1 MKYSGLIFDF
11 NGVLWFDTALQEKA
25 WRDFSRQIRGRAFTQ
40 AEMDRHVH
48 GRNNPYT
55 LAYLTGRDLDDA
67 EVRELIEAKES
78 LYRRLCLQ
86 QGADFQLSPGAI
98 PLLEDLQARGVPF
111 TIATASEFN
120 NVQFFV
126 QHLHLD
132 QWFDTDNIVYDDG
145 SHPGKPN
152 PAIFLKAADRLG
164 LKPSQCVVIED
175 SLSGLQAA
183 HRAGI
188 GHIIALGPGDRHQ
201 RLAASPGVETVIET
215 LAEVPRDRLFSQE
228 R

>member
-1 MKYSGLIFDF
+1 MIVGMSYSGLIFDF

-25 WRDFSRQIRGRAFTQ
+25 WRDFSRKIRGRAFSQ

-78 LYRRLCLQ
+78 LYRQLCLQ
-86 QGADFQLSPGAI
+86 QGADFKLSPGAI
-98 PLLEDLQARGVPF
+98 PLLEYLQEQGFPF

-120 NVQFFV
+120 NVEFFV
-126 QHLHLD
+126 QHLCLD
-132 QWFDTDNIVYDDG
+132 TWFDLGKIVYDDG
-145 SHPGKPN
+145 SHPGKPD
-152 PAIFLKAADRLG
+152 PAIFLKAADCLCLPPCR
-164 LKPSQCVVIED
+164 CVVIED
-175 SLSGLQAA
+175 SLSGLEAA

-188 GHIIALGPGDRHQ
+188 GHIIALGPRGRRQ
-201 RLAASPGVETVIET
+201 QLATSPGVKSVIET
-215 LAEVPRDRLFSQE
+215 LAEVPREIFA
-228 R
+228 